1 MAGRGKLSSFQT
13 QAFRVV
19 SRLIRTLTSL
29 PYGVKYGST
38 SSCMSLDTRI
48 CMNEGWLLPYLIV
61 CRDNLRCFA
70 HSHRRRFLR
79 IKTPFHNRGHRQR
92 QQQRRQREHA
102 PKTSANNRTRE
113 KQEANY
119 QYYYVRPNFSS
130 AVGLSRPENKKQ
142 KKSVTQR
149 DPPTMASG
157 VFQASPPSALSVD
170 RPCT

>member
-79 IKTPFHNRGHRQR
+79 IKIPFHNRGHRQR

-102 PKTSANNRTRE
+102 PQTSVNIRTRE
-113 KQEANY
+113 NKKPTTSTTIY
-119 QYYYVRPNFSS
+119 GRIFSS
-130 AVGLSRPENKKQ
+130 AVGLSRPEKKK
-142 KKSVTQR
+142 KKSQSHKETHPQ
-149 DPPTMASG
+149 
-157 VFQASPPSALSVD
+157 
-170 RPCT
+170 